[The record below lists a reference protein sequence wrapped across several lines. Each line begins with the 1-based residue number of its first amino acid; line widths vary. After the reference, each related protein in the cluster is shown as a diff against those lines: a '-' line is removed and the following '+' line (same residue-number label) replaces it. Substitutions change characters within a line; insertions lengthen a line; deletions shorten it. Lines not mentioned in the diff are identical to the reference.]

1 LADVLTAIERDA
13 SLPEPKREAWRCS
26 IRRIAN
32 FLEREPAQ
40 LPARLLAMRFGIA
53 RLHHAQL
60 GVSRKTLQNHLANL
74 KAAIHQFSSVERLSG
89 RGVALNAAWQALY
102 EKLSAPRLRLGLAG
116 FFRFCS
122 ANGVEP
128 SSVSDAT
135 VETFVRYASEV
146 QFTIKPRNLHKQ
158 VARCW
163 GRARE
168 SVPEWPQI
176 PLTLPD
182 FRPKAISM
190 PWDAFPRSLVEDVER
205 YLALLSG
212 DSILD
217 EDAPDRAC
225 KPSTIATRRNYL
237 RLAASAAVERSVP
250 AETLR
255 SLGDLVSPST
265 VRLILEHYLAKKDGK
280 IVTFT
285 IDMAERLCAIARVYV
300 KAPETQIQALERYCA
315 KLRKKRHVGLTEKNM
330 AVIRTFKNPGNR
342 ARLKALPGRLF
353 DEALAE
359 RDAPIQAA
367 VKAQIALAIQILLI
381 APMRLANLAA
391 LNQEQNVVRVS
402 GTEPT
407 YHLVIPPEEVKNEE
421 PLEYPVPKVVN
432 EMLRTYLAVFRPRL
446 VPTASPWLFPGESDG
461 HKIKTTLS
469 DQIIDRI
476 TKEIGIR
483 VTPHQ
488 FRHLA
493 AAFILEKDPA
503 NYEFVRRV
511 LGHKNLQT
519 TINFY
524 IGLETVDAVRKF
536 SAMVL
541 EDTSWRPA
549 P

>member
-1 LADVLTAIERDA
+1 VLR
-13 SLPEPKREAWRCS
+13 
-26 IRRIAN
+26 
-32 FLEREPAQ
+32 
-40 LPARLLAMRFGIA
+40 
-53 RLHHAQL
+53 
-60 GVSRKTLQNHLANL
+60 NL

-265 VRLILEHYLAKKDGK
+265 VRLILD
-280 IVTFT
+280 T
-285 IDMAERLCAIARVYV
+285 IWRRKMARSSHSPSTWRRGFV
-300 KAPETQIQALERYCA
+300 PS
-315 KLRKKRHVGLTEKNM
+315 
-330 AVIRTFKNPGNR
+330 PG
-342 ARLKALPGRLF
+342 
-353 DEALAE
+353 
-359 RDAPIQAA
+359 
-367 VKAQIALAIQILLI
+367 
-381 APMRLANLAA
+381 
-391 LNQEQNVVRVS
+391 S
-402 GTEPT
+402 T
-407 YHLVIPPEEVKNEE
+407 
-421 PLEYPVPKVVN
+421 
-432 EMLRTYLAVFRPRL
+432 
-446 VPTASPWLFPGESDG
+446 
-461 HKIKTTLS
+461 
-469 DQIIDRI
+469 
-476 TKEIGIR
+476 
-483 VTPHQ
+483 
-488 FRHLA
+488 
-493 AAFILEKDPA
+493 
-503 NYEFVRRV
+503 
-511 LGHKNLQT
+511 
-519 TINFY
+519 
-524 IGLETVDAVRKF
+524 
-536 SAMVL
+536 
-541 EDTSWRPA
+541 
-549 P
+549 